1 MQMEKAKNRGYG
13 FMRNLLF
20 CFLAVVFISAAGESF
35 ENLNIAADGKI
46 SVGSGGMGFS
56 VVNSGWAEFGN
67 AKWRNIKKESG
78 KDFRRV
84 TGRFEFEGVPCTAVE
99 TVTRLAPNKFRI
111 ECDWQFDRDLKVN
124 GVFSSISMPLPL
136 EGILVDGKKQLIP
149 ELPGEMVLR
158 PYSPARTITIQQ
170 TDGFQYVV
178 SGNLNAYI
186 QDSRKWVNVLTIRLA
201 AAPGKGVMRKSHVAF
216 NLELRPLKATPVDIA
231 PAARD
236 FFDLNVLPAGT
247 HRIGAVPFVVR
258 DDRKALV
265 PEEKSELQLPVS
277 GRAGAVNL
285 LHASRN
291 AGSVVGYIQARY
303 SDGKAVSIPVKS
315 KTDCGD
321 WLLGDSYPNAV
332 IACEAEYLAKR
343 VGLYASSFRLPRPN
357 PVSLT
362 FRSASPDTEWMIAG
376 VTLSNRPL
384 TFPQGKKGPFVIKE
398 GPDWKKLA
406 LKRRIQPG
414 SPLDFSGIPSR
425 HAPAGKYGF
434 VRSNDQGEFVFENA
448 PGKKVRFYG
457 ANLCFS
463 ANFLDKAVAD
473 ELVEYL
479 VRMGYNSVRFHHH
492 DGRLVDPAV
501 TDSMKLNAEMLDKLD
516 YLFAQCKK
524 HGLYVTTDLYVN
536 RKFKSPAT
544 GCFGMKPLL
553 PIDEYAMENWMDFV
567 RSWMTH
573 RNPYTG
579 LTWGEDPALLS
590 LCLVNEDTLSANWN
604 ANPKIAA
611 LYRGKF
617 NEWKEGREG
626 DDQTLFR
633 EFLFELQGNVLD
645 RQIDFVKNELGLKT
659 MITSL
664 NWITDAPLTRLREKF
679 DLVDMH
685 QYFSHPTFP
694 EKAWQMPIGFDQDSS
709 IRRGAS
715 LPREIMPARI
725 FGKPF
730 TVTEFNFCNPN
741 RFRAEG
747 GPLMGAYAALQN
759 WGGLWRFCWSHSD
772 TGIIRNPGQNS
783 FDASNDP
790 MQQLSDRI
798 ILALFLR
805 GDLAPSKT
813 KLSCPMAPFSTG
825 NPVMSYPGGFANLGL
840 NVQIGSHAAER
851 ELPSGVVSWR
861 PGMKAP
867 ADPRIRLD
875 RKAGTLAVSTPLT
888 ETATLPAGDLAVKNL
903 RVKNASKFMTAAAIS
918 LDGQPLP
925 ESDSILVIHLG
936 NISQTGARYDN
947 SARLRAWGNSPEL
960 LVERCTATLELECPG
975 APWRVAALAL
985 DGSETGEIPGT
996 LKNGVFRF
1004 TADTT
1009 AFPGGVLAYHLSR

>member
-1 MQMEKAKNRGYG
+1 
-13 FMRNLLF
+13 MRNLLL
-20 CFLAVVFISAAGESF
+20 CFLAAVLVSAGAAGEP
-35 ENLNIAADGKI
+35 LQITDHGKI
-46 SVGSGGMGFS
+46 VVGAGSVGFS
-56 VVNSGWAEFGN
+56 AVNSGWSEFGN
-67 AKWRNIKKESG
+67 VKWRDVKKESG
-78 KDFRRV
+78 KDFQRF
-84 TGRFEFEGVPCTAVE
+84 TGHFEFEGVPCTAVE
-99 TVTRLAPNKFRI
+99 TVRRLAPNKFRI
-111 ECDWQFDRDLKVN
+111 ECDWQFDRDVKVN
-124 GVFSSISMPLPL
+124 GIFSCISMPLPL
-136 EGILVDGKKQLIP
+136 EGILVDGKKLLIP
-149 ELPGEMVLR
+149 ELPKEMILR
-158 PYSPARTITIQQ
+158 PYSPARTVTVRQ
-170 TDGFQYVV
+170 TDGFQYIL

-186 QDSRKWVNVLTIRLA
+186 QDSRKWVNALTIRLA
-201 AAPGKGVMRKSHVAF
+201 AGPGQGTMRKSHVAF
-216 NLELRPLKATPVDIA
+216 DLELRPVEAVTVDIA

-236 FFDLNVLPAGT
+236 CFDLNVLPAGT
-247 HRIGAVPFVVR
+247 HRIGGVPFVVR
-258 DDRKALV
+258 DDRKAIV
-265 PEEKSELQLPVS
+265 PESKSALRLPVA
-277 GRAGAVNL
+277 GKAGAVNL

-291 AGSVVGYIQARY
+291 TGPVVGYIDAGY
-303 SDGKAVSIPVKS
+303 NDGKVLSIPVKA
-315 KTDCGD
+315 KADCGD
-321 WLLGDSYPNAV
+321 WTLGDSYPNAA

-362 FRSASPDTEWMIAG
+362 FRAASPETAWIIAG

-384 TFPQGKKGPFVIKE
+384 VFPQGKEGPFTIKE

-406 LKRRIQPG
+406 LRRRILPG
-414 SPLDFSGIPSR
+414 SPLDFSAVVPQD
-425 HAPAGKYGF
+425 APAGQYGF
-434 VRSNDQGEFVFENA
+434 VCSNDQGEFVFENA
-448 PGKKVRFYG
+448 PEKKIRFYG
-457 ANLCFS
+457 ANLCFT

-473 ELVEYL
+473 KLVEYL
-479 VRMGYNSVRFHHH
+479 VRMGYNAIRFHHH

-501 TDSMKLNAEMLDKLD
+501 SDSVKLNPETLDKLD

-536 RKFKSPAT
+536 RNFKSPVS
-544 GCFGMKPLL
+544 GCWGLKAQL
-553 PIDEYAMENWMDFV
+553 PIDEHAMKSWQDFV
-567 RSWMTH
+567 RAWMTH

-579 LTWGEDPALLS
+579 LTWGEDPALIS
-590 LCLVNEDTLSANWN
+590 LCLVNEDTLSANWS
-604 ANPKIAA
+604 ANPKVAA
-611 LYRGKF
+611 LYRSKF
-617 NEWKEGREG
+617 AEWKKGREG

-633 EFLFELQGNVLD
+633 DFLFEMQGNVLD
-645 RQIDFVKNELGLKT
+645 RQIDFVKTELGLKT
-659 MITSL
+659 MIASL
-664 NWITDAPLTRLREKF
+664 NWITDAPLTRLRAKL

-694 EKAWQMPIGFDQDSS
+694 EKAWQVPIGVDLGSS

-715 LPREIMPARI
+715 LPREMMPTRI

-772 TGIIRNPGQNS
+772 AGIIRNPGQNS

-813 KLSCPMAPFSTG
+813 KISYPVAPFSQN
-825 NPVMSYPGGFANLGL
+825 NPAMSYPGDFANLGL
-840 NVQIGSHAAER
+840 DAQIGSHAAEQA
-851 ELPSGVVSWR
+851 LPAGVVRWR
-861 PGMKAP
+861 PGMKTP
-867 ADPRIRLD
+867 ESPRIKLD

-888 ETATLPAGDLAVKNL
+888 EAATLPAGDLAVKKL
-903 RVKNASKFMTAAAIS
+903 RIKDASKFMTAAAIS
-918 LDGQPLP
+918 LDGKPLT

-936 NISQTGARYDN
+936 NISQAGARYDN
-947 SARLRAWGNSPEL
+947 SSLLRAWGNSPEL

-975 APWRVAALAL
+975 TPWRVAALAL
-985 DGSETGEIPGT
+985 DGSETGEVPGS